1 MKRNQILLIIL
12 VVIIGIAV
20 AFAFLSDADSPAPDS
35 TNTEQN
41 NTETETEPEGN
52 DGNEDDSQANSEEA
66 ELLKA
71 PNFTLEHRNGES
83 VSLED
88 YQGKKVFLNFWATWC
103 GPCEIEMPYMEQIH
117 LDYEDEN
124 LAIIAVNV
132 GENPSTVRQYVEE
145 NGYTF
150 DVLFDVETEVA
161 KTYGVSGIPATF
173 FIDEEGYLRGRHVGT
188 MDYEMMENY
197 IQQLP

>member
-12 VVIIGIAV
+12 VVIIGIAA

-35 TNTEQN
+35 TETEQN
-41 NTETETEPEGN
+41 NTEAESEEN
-52 DGNEDDSQANSEEA
+52 EEAEDDSQSESEEA

-124 LAIIAVNV
+124 LVILAVNV

-145 NGYTF
+145 NGYSF